1 MGMWELILVFAIVL
15 LFFGATRL
23 PALGEGLGKA
33 LRNLKSAA
41 GSAVEDEPPPRKEL
55 PEGERGDKGGGAPG
69 A

>member
-33 LRNLKSAA
+33 LKNLKAAA
-41 GSAVEDEPPPRKEL
+41 GSAVKDEPPPRKEL
-55 PEGERGDKGGGAPG
+55 PEGERGGKGGGTPG